1 MSVGK
6 LAVWIPIGLICL
18 IGGAHAQ
25 FEGGKT
31 PDEARVGQPPEAEFQ
46 MGRLAYAARG
56 CAGSRGWCNPWWA
69 IDYPLAEAHFLPALA
84 RMTRAQVADDSR
96 AVTLDDDAIFDYPWI
111 ILQQPGM
118 GRWHPR
124 GEQAA
129 RLREYF
135 RRGGFMMVDDFHGEY
150 EWASFQDAME
160 EVLPDRSIVDIPDGD
175 PLLGIVF
182 ELDKKI
188 QIPGDRH
195 VRYGGMQMAGPPHWR
210 GIYDEHGRLMVAIG
224 HNSDMGDGW
233 EHADDPGYPTD
244 KTAMAYRFGVNYV
257 IYSMTH

>member
-129 RLREYF
+129 RMLTEVAA
-135 RRGGFMMVDDFHGEY
+135 RG
-150 EWASFQDAME
+150 
-160 EVLPDRSIVDIPDGD
+160 
-175 PLLGIVF
+175 
-182 ELDKKI
+182 
-188 QIPGDRH
+188 
-195 VRYGGMQMAGPPHWR
+195 
-210 GIYDEHGRLMVAIG
+210 
-224 HNSDMGDGW
+224 
-233 EHADDPGYPTD
+233 
-244 KTAMAYRFGVNYV
+244 
-257 IYSMTH
+257 